1 MGDRGGQECRSR
13 RCVQNRLGRELM
25 HGAPATHPGR
35 VPAGAPAAARRV
47 LRGGPLWP
55 TQADRTRVAA
65 ALKRSREGALVWGL
79 QPGQGRAQAQGP
91 RRVAFSIVS
100 VCSGQEL
107 VRPSPALAS
116 REVGTATPAW
126 ATSGS
131 PGSLN
136 VKRGVNYK

>member
-1 MGDRGGQECRSR
+1 MTEVVRS
-13 RCVQNRLGRELM
+13 
-25 HGAPATHPGR
+25 
-35 VPAGAPAAARRV
+35 AGADGASRTGWGESSCTEP
-47 LRGGPLWP
+47 PPP
-55 TQADRTRVAA
+55 TQDGCPLEPPLLPEGSSEEARCGQCKRTEQELAA
-65 ALKRSREGALVWGL
+65 ALKRSREGTLVWGL

-100 VCSGQEL
+100 VCSGQEP

-116 REVGTATPAW
+116 REVGTAAPAW